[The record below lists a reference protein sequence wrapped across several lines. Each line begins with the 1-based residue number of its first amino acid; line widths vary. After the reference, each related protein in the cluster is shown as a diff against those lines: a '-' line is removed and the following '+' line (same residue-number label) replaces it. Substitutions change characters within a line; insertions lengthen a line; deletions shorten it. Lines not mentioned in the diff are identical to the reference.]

1 MVAWYSHCRRVG
13 HLGAG
18 PRGSISGMLPGRSSA
33 RGGHASCSP
42 PMSRI
47 PPPSHFRPR
56 TREGRI
62 AVFAF
67 VALFALCMPPVTHLV
82 WDRPGEWIAGWP
94 AFFVV
99 LFLIYSA
106 LVGVLLWTLRKEV

>member
-1 MVAWYSHCRRVG
+1 
-13 HLGAG
+13 
-18 PRGSISGMLPGRSSA
+18 
-33 RGGHASCSP
+33 
-42 PMSRI
+42 MSRI
-47 PPPSHFRPR
+47 PPQSHFRPR

-62 AVFAF
+62 AIVAF
-67 VALFALCMPPVTHLV
+67 VAIFLLCMPPVTHLV

-106 LVGVLLWTLRKEV
+106 LVGVLLWTLRKGV